1 VLLVVLVALFA
12 FFKFTPLGLAMRAAA
27 QNPDSAKLVGIRVSW
42 MLALGWGL
50 AAAIGAVAGMMVAPI
65 VFLDPNMM
73 AGILLY
79 GFAGALLGGID
90 NPWGGRAGRLGRGRA
105 REPAGRLRDRHR
117 AEADR
122 GAGPASRPALSR
134 GQIIGLA
141 VLLVMACALPFLLG
155 NYRVFQLTL
164 ALAYAIALLGLNMLT
179 GYNGQISL
187 GHGAFYA
194 IGAYTAAVLM
204 DKFGVPYWATIPVA
218 GVVCLVAGFLF
229 GLPALRL
236 EGLYLALATFAL
248 GVAMPQ
254 ILKHKSIEHWT
265 GGAMGVVIVKPDAP
279 AWLPLSPDQWLYFF
293 TLGWVLVLFWA
304 AWNLLRGRV
313 GRALV
318 AIRDQPIAAQAMGV
332 NTAMYKSLTFGVSAF
347 YTGVAGAL
355 GAIAIQFV
363 APDSFS
369 IFLSITL
376 VVGVVVGGLASISG
390 ALFGALFIQFIPNVA
405 DQISKAAPWAIYGIF
420 LIGFMY
426 VMPSGVAGALAAARR
441 RFLKK

>member
-1 VLLVVLVALFA
+1 MN
-12 FFKFTPLGLAMRAAA
+12 TP
-27 QNPDSAKLVGIRVSW
+27 SAS
-42 MLALGWGL
+42 
-50 AAAIGAVAGMMVAPI
+50 
-65 VFLDPNMM
+65 
-73 AGILLY
+73 
-79 GFAGALLGGID
+79 
-90 NPWGGRAGRLGRGRA
+90 A
-105 REPAGRLRDRHR
+105 RQ
-117 AEADR
+117 
-122 GAGPASRPALSR
+122 PALSR
-134 GQIIGLA
+134 GQIIGL
-141 VLLVMACALPFLLG
+141 VILLVAACALPFVLG

-204 DKFGVPYWATIPVA
+204 DKFGVPYWATIPIA

-254 ILKHKSIEHWT
+254 ILKHKSLEHWT
-265 GGAMGVVIVKPDAP
+265 GGAMGVVITKPDAP
-279 AWLPLSPDQWLYFF
+279 AWLPLSQDQWLYFF
-293 TLGWVLVLFWA
+293 TLGWVLLLFFA

-332 NTAMYKSLTFGVSAF
+332 NTAMYKSLTFGVSAG

-376 VVGVVVGGLASISG
+376 VVGVVIGGLASISG

-405 DQISKAAPWAIYGIF
+405 DQISKAAPWAIYGVF

-426 VMPSGVAGALAAARR
+426 VMPSGVAGALRVLR
-441 RFLKK
+441 KRFKR